1 MALLR
6 TTDLTKRYPG
16 GVTAL
21 DGLTL
26 ELEPGIIG
34 LVGANG
40 AGKST
45 FLKIMLG
52 LLSPTSGSLTVLDID
67 ATKHGPQLRQFLG
80 YIPEFDCLPPDQ
92 SATDLVTHLARVS
105 GLPAIAARERAA
117 EMLRHVGLYDE
128 RYRLIGGYSTGMK
141 QRVKLAQAL
150 VHDPK
155 LLLLDEPTNGL
166 DPAGRTDMLE
176 LIRRTGHEFGIS
188 VIVASHLLSEIEQV
202 CTYLVAIDG
211 GKLLRAASLETF
223 TRETELL
230 VVEVIGDSAA
240 YMQRLVAA
248 GLPARAG
255 GGGSVLIQ
263 IGDHSPY
270 DLVRDTAADMGIGL
284 MRVARRRDRL
294 EDLFQVP
301 ADAIPG
307 DSHVTA

>member
-1 MALLR
+1 MPLLS
-6 TTDLTKRYPG
+6 TFELTKRYPG

-52 LLSPTSGSLTVLDID
+52 LLAPTSGSLVVLGID
-67 ATKHGPQLRQFLG
+67 ATRNGPELRQFLG

-92 SATDLVTHLARVS
+92 TAADLVTHMARVS
-105 GLPAIAARERAA
+105 GLPATAARERAA

-128 RYRLIGGYSTGMK
+128 RYRQIGGYSTGMK

-150 VHDPK
+150 VHDPR

-166 DPAGRTDMLE
+166 DPAGRADMLD

-202 CTYLVAIDG
+202 CDFLVAIDAG
-211 GKLLRAASLETF
+211 HLLRAASIETF

-230 VVEVIGDSAA
+230 VVEVVGDSEAFR
-240 YMQRLVAA
+240 QSLVAK
-248 GLPARAG
+248 GLAARAG
-255 GGGSVLIQ
+255 VGGSILIVL
-263 IGDHSPY
+263 GDGSPF
-270 DLVRDTAADMGIGL
+270 DVVRDTAAEMGVGL

-294 EDLFQVP
+294 EDLFQAAP
-301 ADAIPG
+301 AGAG
-307 DSHVTA
+307 GATNAAA

>member
-1 MALLR
+1 MPLLS
-6 TTDLTKRYPG
+6 TFELTKRYPG

-52 LLSPTSGSLTVLDID
+52 LLAPTSGSLTVLGMD
-67 ATKHGPQLRQFLG
+67 ATRNGPELRQFLG

-92 SATDLVTHLARVS
+92 TAADLVTHMARVS
-105 GLPAIAARERAA
+105 GLPATAARERAA

-128 RYRLIGGYSTGMK
+128 RYRQIGGYSTGMK

-150 VHDPK
+150 VHDPR

-166 DPAGRTDMLE
+166 DPAGRGDMLD

-202 CTYLVAIDG
+202 CEFLVAIDG
-211 GKLLRAASLETF
+211 GRLLRAASIETF

-230 VVEVIGDSAA
+230 VVEVIGDGEAFR
-240 YMQRLVAA
+240 QGLVAR

-255 GGGSVLIQ
+255 AGGSILIAL
-263 IGDHSPY
+263 GEGSPF
-270 DLVRDTAADMGIGL
+270 DMVRDTAAELGVGL

-294 EDLFQVP
+294 EDLFQVMP
-301 ADAIPG
+301 ASAEG
-307 DSHVTA
+307 ATHVTT

>member
-1 MALLR
+1 MPLLS

-52 LLSPTSGSLTVLDID
+52 LLAPTSGSLTVLDID
-67 ATKHGPQLRQFLG
+67 ATKHGPELRQYLG

-105 GLPAIAARERAA
+105 GLPATAARERAA

-128 RYRLIGGYSTGMK
+128 RYRQIGGYSTGMK

-166 DPAGRTDMLE
+166 DPAGRADMLE

-202 CTYLVAIDG
+202 CTFLVAIDG
-211 GKLLRAASLETF
+211 GRLLRAASLESF
-223 TRETELL
+223 TRETEVL
-230 VVEVIGDSAA
+230 VVEVVGDGDAF
-240 YMQRLVAA
+240 MKRLIAQ
-248 GLPARAG
+248 GIPALVGA
-255 GGGSVLIQ
+255 GGSVLIK
-263 IGDHSPY
+263 IGDSSPY
-270 DLVRDTAADMGIGL
+270 DVVRDTAAEMGVGL
-284 MRVARRRDRL
+284 MKVARRRDRL
-294 EDLFQVP
+294 EDLFQLTA
-301 ADAIPG
+301 ADLARGQHGPG
-307 DSHVTA
+307 

>member
-1 MALLR
+1 MPLLS
-6 TTDLTKRYPG
+6 TFELTKRYPG

-52 LLSPTSGSLTVLDID
+52 LLPPTSGSLTVLGID
-67 ATKHGPQLRQFLG
+67 ATQNGPELRQFLG

-92 SATDLVTHLARVS
+92 TAADLVTHMARVS
-105 GLPAIAARERAA
+105 GLPATAARERAA

-128 RYRLIGGYSTGMK
+128 RYRQIGGYSTGMK

-166 DPAGRTDMLE
+166 DPAGRTDMLD
-176 LIRRTGHEFGIS
+176 LILRTGHEFGIS

-202 CTYLVAIDG
+202 CGFLVAIDG
-211 GKLLRAASLETF
+211 GRLLRAASVESF

-230 VVEVIGDSAA
+230 VIEVVGDSDAF
-240 YMQRLVAA
+240 RDKLVER
-248 GLPARAG
+248 GLAARAG
-255 GGGSVLIQ
+255 SDGSIQITLGGS
-263 IGDHSPY
+263 SPF
-270 DLVRDTAADMGIGL
+270 DIVRDTAAEMGVGL

-294 EDLFQVP
+294 EDLF
-301 ADAIPG
+301 
-307 DSHVTA
+307 HVDTTAVTHG